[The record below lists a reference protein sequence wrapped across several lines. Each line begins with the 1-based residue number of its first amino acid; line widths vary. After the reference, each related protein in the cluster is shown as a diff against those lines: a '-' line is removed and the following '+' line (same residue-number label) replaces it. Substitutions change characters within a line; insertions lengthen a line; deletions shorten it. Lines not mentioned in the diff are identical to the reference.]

1 MMPPRM
7 ESKSLP
13 RYDLDVLVAP
23 RSVALYGASERT
35 SGPMIENLLIGG
47 GPIIGVHP
55 VRDAVLGI
63 RCVRRLA
70 GAGEQHD
77 MVVMGVGHL
86 RIEEAV
92 DDVIAAGGTRAVIV
106 PGLGSESNH
115 QGSATAARI
124 GPKLAAA
131 GIAMLG
137 PNCMGVATLHVPS
150 PWIGGIPPSFLPG
163 GVAGVVQSGS
173 LGSVL
178 VGMGPRTG
186 FRTVISTGAEETVDL
201 ADVLSYLAADE
212 RTRVAGLFIEGI
224 RRPAAFE
231 EGLRLMAEA
240 GKPVIVLK
248 AGTSAVAARAAL
260 AHTGALVGSDRSF
273 SAVLRHYGAI
283 RVDDASSWVEHLI
296 AFGANRTPRGTRI
309 GAITASGGEGEH
321 VADVAERIGWPMS
334 DPSPDLA
341 GRLRERFPNFGH
353 IANPVD
359 GWAIDAAEVLF
370 PAILDELAA
379 SGEYDALLS
388 VADHSRWVT
397 SSIAEHYTDMLRQLV
412 ARAGDGLFPCA
423 ISVTTAE
430 PPEADLR
437 YALEHDLPLLRGV
450 GAGVAALTAR
460 LGFAPVVP
468 PSRTAPTAE
477 PIAGAG
483 PLPELE
489 SAQILAAHGI
499 PSARAI
505 RCATPRAAAAA
516 ATLLGYPVVVKVD
529 GPAHKARAG
538 GVAIGLADEAG
549 VAAATE
555 RMGGRV
561 IVAEQLGGGVE
572 VLLGGVR
579 DPDYGAVVVAGV
591 GGGTAEALDLAAA
604 TLAPLDPA
612 GAERLVRAVP
622 ALARLV
628 GDPIPTA
635 LLHAIVSLGDLIAA
649 HPEIVEIDVNPLL
662 VQPGAV
668 VALDGLIVLGGPS

>member
-1 MMPPRM
+1 MMPPAM

-13 RYDLDVLVAP
+13 RYDLDVLVSP

-35 SGPMIENLLIGG
+35 SGQMIENLLIGG

-115 QGSATAARI
+115 QGAATAARI

-137 PNCMGVATLHVPS
+137 PNCMGVATPHVPS

-201 ADVLSYLAADE
+201 ADVLAYLAADE

-296 AFGANRTPRGTRI
+296 AFGANRTPAARASARSPRRAARASTSP
-309 GAITASGGEGEH
+309 TSPSASGG
-321 VADVAERIGWPMS
+321 RCPTRR
-334 DPSPDLA
+334 PSSPGACASGFPTSATSRTPSTA
-341 GRLRERFPNFGH
+341 GRSTPPRCC
-353 IANPVD
+353 
-359 GWAIDAAEVLF
+359 
-370 PAILDELAA
+370 
-379 SGEYDALLS
+379 
-388 VADHSRWVT
+388 SRRSST
-397 SSIAEHYTDMLRQLV
+397 SSRRRGSTTRCS
-412 ARAGDGLFPCA
+412 RSP
-423 ISVTTAE
+423 TTA
-430 PPEADLR
+430 
-437 YALEHDLPLLRGV
+437 
-450 GAGVAALTAR
+450 AG
-460 LGFAPVVP
+460 
-468 PSRTAPTAE
+468 
-477 PIAGAG
+477 
-483 PLPELE
+483 
-489 SAQILAAHGI
+489 
-499 PSARAI
+499 
-505 RCATPRAAAAA
+505 
-516 ATLLGYPVVVKVD
+516 
-529 GPAHKARAG
+529 
-538 GVAIGLADEAG
+538 
-549 VAAATE
+549 
-555 RMGGRV
+555 
-561 IVAEQLGGGVE
+561 
-572 VLLGGVR
+572 
-579 DPDYGAVVVAGV
+579 
-591 GGGTAEALDLAAA
+591 
-604 TLAPLDPA
+604 
-612 GAERLVRAVP
+612 
-622 ALARLV
+622 
-628 GDPIPTA
+628 
-635 LLHAIVSLGDLIAA
+635 
-649 HPEIVEIDVNPLL
+649 
-662 VQPGAV
+662 
-668 VALDGLIVLGGPS
+668 

>member
-1 MMPPRM
+1 MVPASAASRTT
-7 ESKSLP
+7 
-13 RYDLDVLVAP
+13 
-23 RSVALYGASERT
+23 GA
-35 SGPMIENLLIGG
+35 
-47 GPIIGVHP
+47 
-55 VRDAVLGI
+55 
-63 RCVRRLA
+63 
-70 GAGEQHD
+70 
-77 MVVMGVGHL
+77 
-86 RIEEAV
+86 
-92 DDVIAAGGTRAVIV
+92 
-106 PGLGSESNH
+106 
-115 QGSATAARI
+115 ATAAQI

-131 GIAMLG
+131 GVAMLG
-137 PNCMGVATLHVPS
+137 PGLHGRCDAARAVAE
-150 PWIGGIPPSFLPG
+150 IGGIPPSFLSRWRG
-163 GVAGVVQSGS
+163 RRRAVGLAR
-173 LGSVL
+173 SVL
-178 VGMGPRTG
+178 VGVGPRTG

-201 ADVLSYLAADE
+201 ADVLAYLAADE
-212 RTRVAGLFIEGI
+212 RTRVAALFIEGI

-283 RVDDASSWVEHLI
+283 RVDDASSSVEHLI

-334 DPSPDLA
+334 DPSPELA

-379 SGEYDALLS
+379 SGEYDSLLS

-437 YALEHDLPLLRGV
+437 YTLEHDLPLLRGV
-450 GAGVAALTAR
+450 GAGVAALTSR
-460 LGFAPVVP
+460 LGFAPFVP
-468 PSRTAPTAE
+468 PSRAVPMAE

-489 SAQILAAHGI
+489 SAQILAAPASRRRA
-499 PSARAI
+499 PSAARRRGPQPLPRRSSATRWSSRWTARRTRPGPAASRSGSPTRRASPP
-505 RCATPRAAAAA
+505 PRSGWAAA
-516 ATLLGYPVVVKVD
+516 
-529 GPAHKARAG
+529 
-538 GVAIGLADEAG
+538 
-549 VAAATE
+549 
-555 RMGGRV
+555 
-561 IVAEQLGGGVE
+561 
-572 VLLGGVR
+572 
-579 DPDYGAVVVAGV
+579 
-591 GGGTAEALDLAAA
+591 
-604 TLAPLDPA
+604 
-612 GAERLVRAVP
+612 
-622 ALARLV
+622 
-628 GDPIPTA
+628 
-635 LLHAIVSLGDLIAA
+635 
-649 HPEIVEIDVNPLL
+649 
-662 VQPGAV
+662 
-668 VALDGLIVLGGPS
+668 